1 MVTLILATAFAGGT
15 RLDMPVPLHPHPT
28 DTNTCAVVRG
38 ADLDVPNTTVDD
50 GRWEVS
56 CQARDGDYMVC
67 LKVLKTHTPRKP
79 MPLRCEGERT
89 FLEVKPFVAYDRN
102 DDPRDGVAVVKG
114 TREAIFFATDLPA
127 SEGRMMHGLCSVRS
141 ATLPS
146 GETLTFFV
154 VRPVR
159 KLRKDVVCTLE
170 LPEGPFDVPIRVVK
184 SAEDLQQAPQ
194 APVVP

>member
-79 MPLRCEGERT
+79 MPLRCEGER
-89 FLEVKPFVAYDRN
+89 
-102 DDPRDGVAVVKG
+102 
-114 TREAIFFATDLPA
+114 
-127 SEGRMMHGLCSVRS
+127 SVRS

-159 KLRKDVVCTLE
+159 KLRKDVVCTLD
-170 LPEGPFDVPIRVVK
+170 LPDGPLDVPIRVVK